1 MPWVRLHVKNVL
13 NVLLKCAHLTQ
24 IHMKSIKL
32 KLVVILFLST
42 VFSCEQK
49 TTETSQSEPSIPED
63 FTSMQ
68 MTGVE
73 QVSIDVDLDGA
84 VNRLSKAVTFPTI
97 SNQDREDFDTKAFDN
112 YHEFIKN
119 AYPNVHKALKREILG
134 DPRPYSLLYTW
145 EGKDPSLKPALF
157 YAHQDV
163 VPVPDDSRDQWKQ
176 DPFSGAVVD
185 GYIWG
190 RGVLDDKNQIHAILE
205 AAEMKIKEGWQ
216 PSRTIYFVFGQDE
229 EVGGPEGAKHIADV
243 LEQRGIKRFVYVMDE
258 SAPLTPGI
266 FPEIQEN
273 TVLIGI
279 AQKGFI
285 SLELAI
291 NGIGGHSSMPPE
303 ESNIGI
309 IAKAITKLEAA
320 QFPYRIHPA
329 VRSQYRYMGPEL
341 PKEQQPLYAA
351 VAFGKDEEM
360 TDMEKKFIEVMSG
373 NEVTRAML
381 HTTIAVTM
389 FNAGIKD
396 NVLPPSATAVVN
408 FRPMPGDRPEV
419 IIQHV
424 KDAIQDDRITVKDI
438 SASTPATNI
447 AEVGNPA
454 YNMLE
459 KTIRQIWG
467 NDLIVS
473 PFFVVGGSDSKHFQA
488 RDFAPDV
495 YTITAIQL
503 ENTEEFKGFHGVNE
517 RILVEEYGKSIGFFY
532 QIFDN
537 LEEL

>member
-1 MPWVRLHVKNVL
+1 MLRLTNIIYIAVAAVI
-13 NVLLKCAHLTQ
+13 VAISQFACADNE
-24 IHMKSIKL
+24 S
-32 KLVVILFLST
+32 
-42 VFSCEQK
+42 
-49 TTETSQSEPSIPED
+49 D

-73 QVSIDVDLDGA
+73 QIDVDVDLDGA
-84 VNRLSKAVTFPTI
+84 VKRLSKAVTFKTI
-97 SNQDREDFDTKAFDN
+97 SNQDRNDFDEQAFTD
-112 YHEFIKN
+112 YHAFIEKS
-119 AYPNVHKALKREILG
+119 YPNVHKNLKKEVLG

-145 EGKDPSLKPALF
+145 EGKDPSLQPALL

-163 VPVPDDSRDQWKQ
+163 VPVPDESRDQWHA
-176 DPFSGAVVD
+176 DPFAGTVKD

-205 AAEMKIKEGWQ
+205 AAEMKLKEGWQ
-216 PSRTIYFVFGQDE
+216 PSRTLYFVFGHDE
-229 EVGGPEGAKHIADV
+229 EVGGPEGARYVADV
-243 LEQRGIKRFVYVMDE
+243 LEKRGIERFAFVIDE

-266 FPEIQEN
+266 FPGVEKN
-273 TVLIGI
+273 TALIGI
-279 AQKGFI
+279 AQKGYI
-285 SLELAI
+285 SLELSI
-291 NGIGGHSSMPPE
+291 HGIGGHSSMPME

-309 IAKAITKLEAA
+309 LAQAIGKLEEA

-329 VRSQYRYMGPEL
+329 VRAQYRYMGPEL
-341 PKEQQPLYAA
+341 DKEHQPLYSA
-351 VAFGKDEEM
+351 VAFGKDGEISDLEQ
-360 TDMEKKFIEVMSG
+360 DFIDLMAQ

-396 NVLPPSATAVVN
+396 NVLPPSAAAVVN
-408 FRPMPGDRPEV
+408 FRPMPGDTPEV
-419 IIQHV
+419 IMEHI
-424 KDAIQDDRITVKDI
+424 KKAIDDDRIQMKDI

-447 AEVGNPA
+447 ADANGPG
-454 YNMLE
+454 YKMLE
-459 KTIRQIWG
+459 KTIRQTWG

-517 RILVEEYGKSIGFFY
+517 RILVDEYKRSIGFFY
-532 QIFDN
+532 TLFNN
-537 LEEL
+537 LENL

>member
-1 MPWVRLHVKNVL
+1 MNLLSRPSMILISLVLCLSCGEKSEKSQVSDTSSTEMP
-13 NVLLKCAHLTQ
+13 Q
-24 IHMKSIKL
+24 
-32 KLVVILFLST
+32 
-42 VFSCEQK
+42 
-49 TTETSQSEPSIPED
+49 D

-73 QVSIDVDLDGA
+73 QVAIDVDLDGA
-84 VNRLSKAVTFPTI
+84 VERLSKGVTYKTI
-97 SNQDREDFDTKAFDN
+97 SNQDREDFDTEAFLA
-112 YHEFIKN
+112 YHKFLEES
-119 AYPNVHKALKREILG
+119 YPNVHKTLKKEVHG

-145 EGKDPSLKPALF
+145 EGKDTSLQPALF
-157 YAHQDV
+157 YAHLDV
-163 VPVPDDSRDQWKQ
+163 VPVPEDSRDQWKE
-176 DPFSGAVVD
+176 DPFAGTVKD

-190 RGVLDDKNQIHAILE
+190 RGVLDDKNQVQAILE
-205 AAEMKIKEGWQ
+205 AAEMKIAAGWQ

-229 EVGGPEGAKHIADV
+229 EVGGAEGAKAIADV
-243 LEQRGIKRFVYVMDE
+243 LEQRGIERFAYVMDE

-266 FPEIQEN
+266 FPGIDDN
-273 TVLIGI
+273 TALIGI

-285 SLELAI
+285 SLQLQI

-309 IAKAITKLEAA
+309 LAEAITKLEAA
-320 QFPYRIHPA
+320 QFPYKIHPA

-341 PKEQQPLYAA
+341 DEENQPLYAA
-351 VAFGKDEEM
+351 VAFGKDDELTEM
-360 TDMEKKFIEVMSG
+360 EQKFIDVMSK

-381 HTTIAVTM
+381 HTTIATTI

-396 NVLPPSATAVVN
+396 NVLPPTATAVVN
-408 FRPMPGDRPEV
+408 FRPMPGDTPEV

-424 KDAIQDDRITVKDI
+424 KNAIQDDRIEIKDI

-459 KTIRQIWG
+459 KTIRQIYG
-467 NDLIVS
+467 NDLIVA

-517 RILVEEYGKSIGFFY
+517 RILVAEYAKSIGFFY

-537 LEEL
+537 LEELNK

>member
-1 MPWVRLHVKNVL
+1 
-13 NVLLKCAHLTQ
+13 
-24 IHMKSIKL
+24 MKSQFNYSL
-32 KLVVILFLST
+32 CFVFGLTFLFSGCNKN
-42 VFSCEQK
+42 SEQR
-49 TTETSQSEPSIPED
+49 SEDKKSDQAINLDE

-73 QVSIDVDLDGA
+73 QVSIEVDLEGA
-84 VNRLSKAVTFPTI
+84 VQRLSKAVTFPTI
-97 SNQDREDFDTKAFDN
+97 SNQDRNDFNAKAFTD
-112 YHEFIKN
+112 YHTFLEQ
-119 AYPNVHKALKREILG
+119 AYPLVHKTLKKEVLG
-134 DPRPYSLLYTW
+134 DPRPYSLLFTW
-145 EGKDPSLKPALF
+145 EGKDPGLQPALF
-157 YAHQDV
+157 YAHEDV
-163 VPVPDDSRDQWKQ
+163 VPVPEDSRDQWEV
-176 DPFSGAVVD
+176 DPFAGTVKD

-243 LEQRGIKRFVYVMDE
+243 LEQRGIKRFAYVMDE

-266 FPEIQEN
+266 FPGIEGN
-273 TVLIGI
+273 TALIGI

-285 SLELAI
+285 SLELKME
-291 NGIGGHSSMPPE
+291 GVGGHSSQPPAE
-303 ESNIGI
+303 TNIGI
-309 IAKAITKLEAA
+309 LAKAITKLEAA
-320 QFPYRIHPA
+320 QFPYKIHPA

-341 PKEQQPLYAA
+341 PEEQQPLYAA
-351 VAFGKDEEM
+351 VAFGEDDEI
-360 TDMEKKFIEVMSG
+360 TPMEQKFIDVMSQ
-373 NEVTRAML
+373 NQVTRAML
-381 HTTIAVTM
+381 HTTIAVSM
-389 FNAGIKD
+389 FNAGVKD
-396 NVLPPSATAVVN
+396 NVLPPAATAVVN
-408 FRPMPGDRPEV
+408 FRPMPGDTPEV

-467 NDLIVS
+467 NDLMVS
-473 PFFVVGGSDSKHFQA
+473 PFFVIGGSDSKHFQA
-488 RDFAPDV
+488 RPFAPDV
-495 YTITAIQL
+495 YTITALQL
-503 ENTEEFKGFHGVNE
+503 ENTKEFEGFHGVNE
-517 RILVEEYGKSIGFFY
+517 RILVDEYGKSIGFFY

-537 LEEL
+537 LEELK